1 MSTYLLPYSSG
12 TVATTSGSAVVTGT
26 LTAWLSQVQPG
37 DNFRIGAA
45 SAIVASVDSNTQL
58 TLMTTW
64 TTTATGQS
72 YAIDRWSQGHS
83 APGTLA
89 LRNSQLLESL
99 GTGYTMQSPT
109 SLAIGVGSKTFD
121 VAAGVP
127 ILPGARMLAASR
139 ANLANAM
146 WGTVTSYS
154 GTTLVLNVETV
165 SGSGTFADW
174 NINIAGGTTQGTPGE
189 LVRSGAVTVG
199 RPAAWVSSTL
209 LGDIGYTPRE
219 VLSANRTYY
228 VATSGSDS
236 NDGLTA
242 GTPLLTLQ
250 AAYNKVSALDLN
262 SKSVTISVAAG
273 TYSAGIAATAPVV
286 GFGFISIT
294 GAGATTVISSG
305 AAAAF
310 SASGGAAFT
319 ISNLKVSAATGN
331 CIYAI
336 NNGYVG
342 ILGGITFGA
351 STQPHMRSDRGG
363 TISLAYL
370 ATVAIDGGAS
380 AHIFANG
387 GDVIASA
394 PVYTLTGTPN
404 FSTFANANGF
414 GYVAYWTGSFTG
426 AATGVRYTSSA
437 NSVINV
443 FGAGVNYFPGSAA
456 GNTSLGGQYV

>member
-1 MSTYLLPYSSG
+1 MTTYSVLPSGYDIDLLRNGGHFIMRDPAGLAAGVYFIEVSEARDDQGVRRTIQKFENAASG
-12 TVATTSGSAVVTGT
+12 AVFARAVATTGWSSFIEVSATTAITLSGSQTGG
-26 LTAWLSQVQPG
+26 LAK
-37 DNFRIGAA
+37 FA
-45 SAIVASVDSNTQL
+45 SD
-58 TLMTTW
+58 
-64 TTTATGQS
+64 
-72 YAIDRWSQGHS
+72 
-83 APGTLA
+83 
-89 LRNSQLLESL
+89 
-99 GTGYTMQSPT
+99 T
-109 SLAIGVGSKTFD
+109 SLQQATAEEVRT
-121 VAAGVP
+121 AAGG
-127 ILPGARMLAASR
+127 I
-139 ANLANAM
+139 
-146 WGTVTSYS
+146 
-154 GTTLVLNVETV
+154 
-165 SGSGTFADW
+165 
-174 NINIAGGTTQGTPGE
+174 
-189 LVRSGAVTVG
+189 
-199 RPAAWVSSTL
+199 
-209 LGDIGYTPRE
+209 RE
-219 VLSANRTYY
+219 PLSANRTYY
-228 VATSGSDS
+228 VSTTGSDS

-250 AAYNKVSALDLN
+250 AAYNKVAALDLN

-273 TYSAGIAATAPVV
+273 TYSAGISATAPVV
-286 GFGFISIT
+286 GLGFISIT

-319 ISNLKVSAATGN
+319 ISNLKLSAATGN

-351 STQPHMRSDRGG
+351 STQSHMRSDRGG
-363 TISLAYL
+363 TINLAYL
-370 ATVAIDGGAS
+370 AAITIEGGAS

-387 GDVIASA
+387 GDVIAYA
-394 PVYTLTGTPN
+394 PAYTLTGTPN

-426 AATGVRYTSSA
+426 AATGVRYSSSA